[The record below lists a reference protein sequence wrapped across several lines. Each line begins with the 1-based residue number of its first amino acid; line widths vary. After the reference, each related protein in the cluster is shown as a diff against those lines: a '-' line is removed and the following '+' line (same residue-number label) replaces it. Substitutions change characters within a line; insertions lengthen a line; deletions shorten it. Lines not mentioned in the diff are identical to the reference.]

1 MKKILTKKE
10 IILIIS
16 VVVVTTLL
24 GSGVWFYVDY
34 SDQKEEEKS
43 QKTVETA
50 DQCGDLIAD
59 NGAMSGPAPFKP
71 SLKAKITGDY
81 DRGGAVCQWTINNVP
96 IPNTYPV
103 KGSCVM
109 GGRTFST
116 VGSYKIV
123 YKVDGLSGCPKSAT
137 IVVK

>member
-16 VVVVTTLL
+16 VVIAITLL
-24 GSGVWFYVDY
+24 GVGAWFYIDY
-34 SDQKEEEKS
+34 STQKKEEKS

-50 DQCGDLIAD
+50 DQCGDLVAD
-59 NGAMSGPAPFKP
+59 NGVMSGTAPFKP
-71 SLKAKITGDY
+71 SLKAKLTGDY
-81 DRGGAVCQWTINNVP
+81 DKGGAICQWTINNVP
-96 IPNTYPV
+96 IPNTYTV
-103 KGSCVM
+103 KGNCVL

-116 VGSYKIV
+116 AGSYKIV